1 MKKIKNRK
9 HFLAVSLLMLV
20 LVVGAA
26 VTVALGLASTDPVV
40 NTFKAADH
48 ETEIE
53 EEVDGTLNKDVTVT
67 NTAEESAAFIRVR
80 LVVSPEEKAVLKF
93 APDDSS
99 TVGNNWVD
107 GGDGFYYYTKAVAP
121 GESTEQLLDSV
132 AVNNETAF
140 EAGETLDVTV
150 YEESCVANI
159 AAGQS
164 AEVKQIQQVF
174 AQAAG

>member
-53 EEVDGTLNKDVTVT
+53 EEVDGTLDKDVTVT
-67 NTAEESAAFIRVR
+67 NTAEESPAFIRVR

-93 APDDSS
+93 APNDSPN
-99 TVGNNWVD
+99 VGNSWVD

-121 GESTEQLLDSV
+121 GKSTEQLLDSV
-132 AVNNETAF
+132 AIKEGTDF
-140 EAGETLDVTV
+140 EVGETLDVTV

-164 AEVKQIQQVF
+164 AEVKEIQQVF

>member
-53 EEVDGTLNKDVTVT
+53 EEVDGKLNKDVTVT
-67 NTAEESAAFIRVR
+67 NTAEESPAFIRVR

-93 APDDSS
+93 APNDSPD
-99 TVGNNWVD
+99 VGNNWED
-107 GGDGFYYYTKAVAP
+107 GKDGFYYYTKAVAP
-121 GESTEQLLDSV
+121 GDSTEQLLDSV
-132 AVNNETAF
+132 AIKEGTDF
-140 EAGETLDVTV
+140 EVGETLDVTV

-159 AAGQS
+159 AAGQF
-164 AEVKQIQQVF
+164 ADVADIQEAF